1 MAKNQRVTKNH
12 TIYLSSIYK
21 SFFDYR
27 FSTETLCRKTFTA
40 SVTHKVLIFFCSTL
54 VSHLS
59 EVPKLSSYAKAE
71 DKLFKYLFGS
81 YQKWVRPVE
90 QLNQTIR
97 VKFGLA
103 ISQLVDVVR
112 TGGVGLGLYEN
123 RLSRIEVL
131 TLTSHPRM
139 RRISEWQPTCGWS
152 RQVEL
157 QWTTATLEISNNI
170 NLRLSSQLFLIRF

>member
-1 MAKNQRVTKNH
+1 MTQA
-12 TIYLSSIYK
+12 
-21 SFFDYR
+21 
-27 FSTETLCRKTFTA
+27 
-40 SVTHKVLIFFCSTL
+40 VLTCFCSTL
-54 VSHLS
+54 VWLLP

-112 TGGVGLGLYEN
+112 TGGGEGV
-123 RLSRIEVL
+123 RS
-131 TLTSHPRM
+131 
-139 RRISEWQPTCGWS
+139 
-152 RQVEL
+152 
-157 QWTTATLEISNNI
+157 A
-170 NLRLSSQLFLIRF
+170 SQLLLEAKF

>member
-1 MAKNQRVTKNH
+1 MAKNQRATKNYRK
-12 TIYLSSIYK
+12 YLSSIYK
-21 SFFDYR
+21 SFFDHR
-27 FSTETLCRKTFTA
+27 FTKTLCRKTFTA
-40 SVTHKVLIFFCSTL
+40 SVSHKVLIFFCPTL
-54 VSHLS
+54 LSHLS

-112 TGGVGLGLYEN
+112 MGGMGGFT
-123 RLSRIEVL
+123 RID
-131 TLTSHPRM
+131 S
-139 RRISEWQPTCGWS
+139 
-152 RQVEL
+152 
-157 QWTTATLEISNNI
+157 
-170 NLRLSSQLFLIRF
+170 

>member
-1 MAKNQRVTKNH
+1 MMLFLITGKYCNAKEEG
-12 TIYLSSIYK
+12 LSNLCDLLGFIILLYSCL
-21 SFFDYR
+21 
-27 FSTETLCRKTFTA
+27 TLP
-40 SVTHKVLIFFCSTL
+40 
-54 VSHLS
+54 

-112 TGGVGLGLYEN
+112 MGEGT
-123 RLSRIEVL
+123 
-131 TLTSHPRM
+131 
-139 RRISEWQPTCGWS
+139 
-152 RQVEL
+152 
-157 QWTTATLEISNNI
+157 
-170 NLRLSSQLFLIRF
+170 

>member
-1 MAKNQRVTKNH
+1 MGLCVEILSWLKTNVSQRITRYIFHPFIN
-12 TIYLSSIYK
+12 L
-21 SFFDYR
+21 FFYYR
-27 FSTETLCRKTFTA
+27 FSTETLCRKTSTA
-40 SVTHKVLIFFCSTL
+40 SVTHKVLIFSCLTL
-54 VSHLS
+54 VSHLL

-112 TGGVGLGLYEN
+112 TGGVGVGAFRVSALEN
-123 RLSRIEVL
+123 GS
-131 TLTSHPRM
+131 SDHD
-139 RRISEWQPTCGWS
+139 ISP
-152 RQVEL
+152 
-157 QWTTATLEISNNI
+157 
-170 NLRLSSQLFLIRF
+170 